1 MRRYKIT
8 AEKAQVGI
16 EIGLDELLEILGN
29 PTRRVILA
37 KLSKIPHSTSEL
49 HKALGIS
56 RQAVHSQLK
65 ILEDYNLIEKIEPDK
80 TRGSK
85 YRIKSNLSVTIDIS
99 PDYYNIKYN
108 MTEIG
113 GDSESILLKDTKDS
127 NMYENLKN
135 SIEKIKFLGEKIRN
149 IEEELSELEKERR
162 ELLQIKECFII
173 ELKDLMEKQ
182 YRDKLRKEK
191 SLLDNLEM
199 EIFYTLFFNT
209 GKFQRKINIDN
220 LLDELY
226 FTDIDSISRASH
238 RTSIEHLLKD
248 LSKFMDI
255 VRKVED
261 EWFLDI

>member
-1 MRRYKIT
+1 LRRYKIT
-8 AEKAQVGI
+8 AEKAEAAI
-16 EIGLDELLEILGN
+16 EIGLDELLEIIGN

-37 KLSKIPHSTSEL
+37 KLSKVPHSTSEI

-65 ILEDYNLIEKIEPDK
+65 ILEDYNLIEKVPDE
-80 TRGSK
+80 RGGK

-113 GDSESILLKDTKDS
+113 EGSEAILLKDTKDS
-127 NMYENLKN
+127 NFYDKIKDSN
-135 SIEKIKFLGEKIRN
+135 EKIKFLGEKIRD
-149 IEEELSELEKERR
+149 IEDELSELEKERR
-162 ELLQIKECFII
+162 ELLQKKECFII
-173 ELKDLMEKQ
+173 ELKDLMEKD
-182 YRDKLRKEK
+182 YRKKLRKDK
-191 SLLDNLEM
+191 TLLDNLEM

-220 LLDELY
+220 LLDEL
-226 FTDIDSISRASH
+226 FFSNIDSISRASH

-255 VRKVED
+255 FRNVED
-261 EWFLDI
+261 EWFLDL